1 MGAIKSRK
9 RMLFISLSQ
18 LFFCAGFSLVAASN
32 NLYLA
37 CAGATLAAIGGPI
50 GDVMLMLM
58 MQTDMPRADLGKVYS
73 LRQFVMY
80 LGGSIGLM
88 LAPFLYKYLSPH
100 FGIGLSAAFFGILG
114 IIGLAKFGLSKSVV
128 KVASERESAVSSS
141 EPVGAAQK

>member
-1 MGAIKSRK
+1 
-9 RMLFISLSQ
+9 
-18 LFFCAGFSLVAASN
+18 
-32 NLYLA
+32 
-37 CAGATLAAIGGPI
+37 
-50 GDVMLMLM
+50 
-58 MQTDMPRADLGKVYS
+58 
-73 LRQFVMY
+73 MY